1 MDADLIRWGIAGLG
15 IVAIAVIVLFSRRRG
30 FESGEQSTDEL
41 LGLKP
46 VETEDTDKNT
56 EGSSLSSRF
65 DNDELLDDGPGLFSV
80 GNDSVTDLPEL
91 TSVSSI
97 QPEPIEYREP
107 EKIINM
113 CVLAK
118 SGELLEGADI
128 YRCLTSAGVRPGDME
143 IFHWMTKEGRVG
155 FSVASAVEPG
165 TLIPSQLNHFQTPG
179 LLCFLQLPGPFNSL
193 EQFDLMLKT
202 VTKLAQDLDA
212 DLRDGSRQRLTAQV
226 TNAMRDEVIEFE
238 RRRKLKVNS

>member
-1 MDADLIRWGIAGLG
+1 MDADLIRWGITGLG
-15 IVAIAVIVLFSRRRG
+15 IVAIAVIVFLSRRRG

-46 VETEDTDKNT
+46 TAETEGT
-56 EGSSLSSRF
+56 EENSLSSEF
-65 DNDELLDDGPGLFSV
+65 SDDDLLDEGPGLFSV
-80 GNDSVTDLPEL
+80 DNDSAPDLPEL
-91 TSVSSI
+91 KSVSSI
-97 QPEPIEYREP
+97 QPEPFEYHEP

-128 YRCLTSAGVRPGDME
+128 YRCLTLAGVRPGDME
-143 IFHWMTKEGRVG
+143 IFHGMTKEGRIG

-179 LLCFLQLPGPFNSL
+179 LHCFMQLPGPFNSL
-193 EQFDLMLKT
+193 EQFESMLKA

-226 TNAMRDEVIEFE
+226 INAMRDEVIEFE